1 METYVILGNFT
12 EQGVKNIKD
21 LAARVE
27 DAKAATE
34 GAGGQWVG
42 YWLTMGRYDFVAIT
56 MGPSGNIAATQL
68 LANAL
73 LGNTRTETMRAFTFE
88 EAKDIVANIP

>member
-12 EQGVKNIKD
+12 QQGVKDIKN
-21 LAARVE
+21 LAERVE
-27 DAKAATE
+27 AAKAATE
-34 GAGGQWVG
+34 GAGGEWVG

-56 MGPSGNIAATQL
+56 RGPGADIAATQL

-88 EAKDIVANIP
+88 ETKSIVANIP